1 MEGLQQSLDALAQL
15 DISTLPPNELSSTL
29 SDIISVATSVRDG
42 TDLNTASK
50 DEEQSSAEGAPSSP
64 SSLPPNRPLHNNIAP
79 RRKLSQPFIAPIA
92 FVQHQE
98 GDMDTMEPPA
108 NSPLLAGSPSQ
119 QPRERLRT
127 LMSNAPKLGAKIS
140 RAVSNAAGT
149 IHPSMA
155 SSGGVGVGVADD
167 GGEADTASSTSVAQ
181 PAHPAM
187 SRPRRPLLSGRR
199 RDANPE
205 ASWINAARDAFRI
218 IDVNGDGYLQ
228 KEEVIRA
235 ISTMQDENSEVD
247 FAEGGDPAEMANKM
261 MAEVDTDGD
270 GQIGMDEFVEMM
282 RKGQQQAGGGGGAG
296 GKGGRA
302 AGVGG
307 LSMSY
312 NHRMSQLARNVL
324 LAHQKKIENSVI
336 GDDLWMIHP
345 MSNVH
350 AIWDVLVSLLILLTV
365 ITMPLSI
372 GWDDLNDAFFA
383 MNLTVDFIFL
393 LDVCKNFCTG
403 FINENDAVIME
414 AKVVRR
420 NYLTGFFITDLCS
433 SLPLDLIL
441 RAAGASDAGGAVTGT
456 KQSLKMLKLLRM
468 AKLFRLLRISRLF
481 KHIKELL
488 LYLEERLNFR
498 ISDGFTKLLRLGI
511 GALVLGH
518 WIGCFNFMLVRL
530 HNFPEDSWVV
540 YAGLDDK
547 DAYTQWS
554 WSFFKALAQMIMI
567 GFETPPFTNASC
579 DTASQWCGI
588 EHWITL
594 MCLYIGAVFYSLLI
608 SSISAVLQTA
618 SLASRQFEEK
628 LTVIDDY
635 MRSKKLPAAMREKV
649 KDYFHL
655 QHANGKL
662 YNETEILDMVTPI
675 LRREIKQFN
684 GRDITNKVPIFKSVA
699 NKDFAEE
706 MTNAIEPTIA
716 FNNEVIMRE
725 NTTGDEMYFINSGVV
740 EIFVA
745 GAKNS
750 AYVVI
755 GDGCVSVGRLA
766 WEVWLENC
774 PIFCT
779 CILSQSI
786 LSPRAHNYSTLEKYR
801 SSWASVGRPRP
812 GPRRSACCT
821 RSAGSGCWKSSK
833 TSPRWPSGCARR
845 PRAESGGW
853 STTSTPPTRRCPRRT
868 RSIRRTARRTCLA
881 PTLTSWP
888 GTRPRPLTSSGGS
901 AIAAP
906 PASTA
911 ALPGAAS
918 ARRAC
923 TAR

>member
-1 MEGLQQSLDALAQL
+1 MDDPKDTSIGDLQSSLAVLSQIDLSSLPSDEASNALESIITKATSLQQSLCSQDNGGGQ
-15 DISTLPPNELSSTL
+15 DDSTAATAAT
-29 SDIISVATSVRDG
+29 VATAELQPSKAEATSGHSSEEDSQPPI
-42 TDLNTASK
+42 AS
-50 DEEQSSAEGAPSSP
+50 
-64 SSLPPNRPLHNNIAP
+64 LHANAAP
-79 RRKLSQPFIAPIA
+79 RRKLSQPFIAPI
-92 FVQHQE
+92 QRH
-98 GDMDTMEPPA
+98 GISDSSTNDTSEPPP
-108 NSPLLAGSPSQ
+108 NSPLLEHEASAARTASPH
-119 QPRERLRT
+119 RERIRT

-140 RAVSNAAGT
+140 RAVSNATGT
-149 IHPSMA
+149 IHPA
-155 SSGGVGVGVADD
+155 SD
-167 GGEADTASSTSVAQ
+167 GGRLGGSAADADAIAISSSE
-181 PAHPAM
+181 HPPHQTM

-205 ASWINAARDAFRI
+205 PSWINAARDAFRI

-235 ISTMQDENSEVD
+235 ISTMQDENSDVD
-247 FAEGGDPAEMANKM
+247 FAEGGDPTEMASKM

-270 GQIGMDEFVEMM
+270 GQIDMDEFVEMM
-282 RKGQQQAGGGGGAG
+282 RKGQMQGSGGPGGGGGG
-296 GKGGRA
+296 DGKDGRGP
-302 AGVGG
+302 GVGG

-345 MSNVH
+345 MSNIH

-372 GWDDLNDAFFA
+372 GWDELNDAFFA

-403 FINENDAVIME
+403 FIDENDAVIMD

-579 DTASQWCGI
+579 DTASHWCGI

-594 MCLYIGAVFYSLLI
+594 MCLYLGAVFYSLLI

-662 YNETEILDMVTPI
+662 YDETEILNMVTPI

-716 FNNEVIMRE
+716 FNNEIIMRE

-750 AYVVI
+750 AYVAI
-755 GDGCVSVGRLA
+755 GDGCVS
-766 WEVWLENC
+766 
-774 PIFCT
+774 
-779 CILSQSI
+779 
-786 LSPRAHNYSTLEKYR
+786 
-801 SSWASVGRPRP
+801 GRP
-812 GPRRSACCT
+812 GRS
-821 RSAGSGCWKSSK
+821 GNG
-833 TSPRWPSGCARR
+833 
-845 PRAESGGW
+845 
-853 STTSTPPTRRCPRRT
+853 TT
-868 RSIRRTARRTCLA
+868 
-881 PTLTSWP
+881 
-888 GTRPRPLTSSGGS
+888 
-901 AIAAP
+901 
-906 PASTA
+906 
-911 ALPGAAS
+911 
-918 ARRAC
+918 
-923 TAR
+923 

>member
-1 MEGLQQSLDALAQL
+1 M
-15 DISTLPPNELSSTL
+15 
-29 SDIISVATSVRDG
+29 
-42 TDLNTASK
+42 
-50 DEEQSSAEGAPSSP
+50 
-64 SSLPPNRPLHNNIAP
+64 
-79 RRKLSQPFIAPIA
+79 
-92 FVQHQE
+92 
-98 GDMDTMEPPA
+98 
-108 NSPLLAGSPSQ
+108 
-119 QPRERLRT
+119 
-127 LMSNAPKLGAKIS
+127 S
-140 RAVSNAAGT
+140 RAVSNATGA
-149 IHPSMA
+149 IYPRV
-155 SSGGVGVGVADD
+155 VGSTGAVG
-167 GGEADTASSTSVAQ
+167 STSSATSAQ
-181 PAHPAM
+181 PSHQVM
-187 SRPRRPLLSGRR
+187 SRPRRPLISGRR
-199 RDANPE
+199 RDANSEP
-205 ASWINAARDAFRI
+205 SWVNAAKDAFRI

-235 ISTMQDENSEVD
+235 ISTMQDENSEVNFD
-247 FAEGGDPAEMANKM
+247 DGSNPAEMAEKM

-270 GQIGMDEFVEMM
+270 GQIDMDEFVEMM
-282 RKGQQQAGGGGGAG
+282 RKGQMQSDGGSG
-296 GKGGRA
+296 GKGGRNP
-302 AGVGG
+302 GVGS
-307 LSMSY
+307 LSVSY

-372 GWDDLNDAFFA
+372 GWDELNDAFFA

-403 FINENDAVIME
+403 FVDENDAVIMD
-414 AKVVRR
+414 AKVVRH

-579 DTASQWCGI
+579 DTASHWCGI

-594 MCLYIGAVFYSLLI
+594 MCLYLGAVFYSLLI

-662 YNETEILDMVTPI
+662 YDETEILNMVTPI

-684 GRDITNKVPIFKSVA
+684 GRDVTNKVPIFKSVA

-725 NTTGDEMYFINSGVV
+725 NTTGDEMFFINSGVV

-745 GAKNS
+745 GSKSS
-750 AYVVI
+750 AYVAI
-755 GDGCVSVGRLA
+755 GDGCVSEGSMVKNKRWLVSCLFTLTQSLIHFPFSRLFLF
-766 WEVWLENC
+766 VRTL
-774 PIFCT
+774 F
-779 CILSQSI
+779 
-786 LSPRAHNYSTLEKYR
+786 STLE
-801 SSWASVGRPRP
+801 
-812 GPRRSACCT
+812 
-821 RSAGSGCWKSSK
+821 
-833 TSPRWPSGCARR
+833 
-845 PRAESGGW
+845 
-853 STTSTPPTRRCPRRT
+853 RCP
-868 RSIRRTARRTCLA
+868 
-881 PTLTSWP
+881 
-888 GTRPRPLTSSGGS
+888 SS
-901 AIAAP
+901 
-906 PASTA
+906 
-911 ALPGAAS
+911 
-918 ARRAC
+918 
-923 TAR
+923 

>member
-1 MEGLQQSLDALAQL
+1 M
-15 DISTLPPNELSSTL
+15 ST
-29 SDIISVATSVRDG
+29 
-42 TDLNTASK
+42 
-50 DEEQSSAEGAPSSP
+50 
-64 SSLPPNRPLHNNIAP
+64 
-79 RRKLSQPFIAPIA
+79 
-92 FVQHQE
+92 
-98 GDMDTMEPPA
+98 
-108 NSPLLAGSPSQ
+108 
-119 QPRERLRT
+119 
-127 LMSNAPKLGAKIS
+127 APKLGAKIS

-155 SSGGVGVGVADD
+155 SSAADD
-167 GGEADTASSTSVAQ
+167 GGEADTASSTSAAQ

-235 ISTMQDENSEVD
+235 ISTMQDENSDVD
-247 FAEGGDPAEMANKM
+247 FADGGDPAEMAHKM

-270 GQIGMDEFVEMM
+270 GQIDMDEFVEMM
-282 RKGQQQAGGGGGAG
+282 RKGQQQATANGN
-296 GKGGRA
+296 GGRA

-350 AIWDVLVSLLILLTV
+350 AIWDVLVSLLVLLTV

-403 FINENDAVIME
+403 FIDENDAVIMD

-511 GALVLGH
+511 GAIVLGH

-579 DTASQWCGI
+579 DTASHWCGI

-750 AYVVI
+750 AYVAI
-755 GDGCVSVGRLA
+755 GDGCVSVGWVA
-766 WEVWLENC
+766 WEVWLEDC
-774 PIFCT
+774 PYSCRIFV
-779 CILSQSI
+779 LAHSQSFSLQLFLCANSI
-786 LSPRAHNYSTLEKYR
+786 LEKYR
-801 SSWASVGRPRP
+801 SSWASVGRRRP

-821 RSAGSGCWKSSK
+821 RSAGPDCWTSSR

-845 PRAESGGW
+845 PRAESDGS
-853 STTSTPPTRRCPRRT
+853 STTSTRPTTRCPRRT
-868 RSIRRTARRTCLA
+868 RSIPRTARRISSG
-881 PTLTSWP
+881 PTPTSWSA
-888 GTRPRPLTSSGGS
+888 TRPRPSTSRDGS
-901 AIAAP
+901 ATAAP

-911 ALPGAAS
+911 LLPEVAS
-918 ARRAC
+918 APRAC

>member
-1 MEGLQQSLDALAQL
+1 MTQRMKQAHSITKSTKRRQTTETTCRKEMEDPTDTSIGDLQSSLAVLGQIDLTSLPSDEASNALESIIETATSLQQSLCNQDDGSGQN
-15 DISTLPPNELSSTL
+15 DSTAVLEATPSIQPPCHSS
-29 SDIISVATSVRDG
+29 
-42 TDLNTASK
+42 
-50 DEEQSSAEGAPSSP
+50 EEEIQ
-64 SSLPPNRPLHNNIAP
+64 PPIPPAPLHADAAP
-79 RRKLSQPFIAPIA
+79 RRKLSQPFIAPIGSI
-92 FVQHQE
+92 QRH
-98 GDMDTMEPPA
+98 DISDSSNNDTSEPPP
-108 NSPLLAGSPSQ
+108 NSPLLEHEASAARAASPH
-119 QPRERLRT
+119 RERIRT

-140 RAVSNAAGT
+140 RAVSNATCA
-149 IHPSMA
+149 IHPTSE
-155 SSGGVGVGVADD
+155 SGRPGDSTA
-167 GGEADTASSTSVAQ
+167 EADATSSSE
-181 PAHPAM
+181 HPPHQTI

-205 ASWINAARDAFRI
+205 PSWINAARDAFRI

-235 ISTMQDENSEVD
+235 ISTMQDENSDVD
-247 FAEGGDPAEMANKM
+247 FAEGGDPTEMASKM

-270 GQIGMDEFVEMM
+270 GQIDMDEFVEMM
-282 RKGQQQAGGGGGAG
+282 RKGQMQGSGGSGGGGGD
-296 GKGGRA
+296 GKDGRGP

-307 LSMSY
+307 LSVSY

-345 MSNVH
+345 MSNIH

-372 GWDDLNDAFFA
+372 GWDELNDAFFA

-403 FINENDAVIME
+403 FIDENDAVIMD

-441 RAAGASDAGGAVTGT
+441 RAAGAPDAGGAVTGT

-579 DTASQWCGI
+579 DTASHWCGI

-594 MCLYIGAVFYSLLI
+594 MCLYLGAVFYSLLI

-635 MRSKKLPAAMREKV
+635 MRSKKLPAAMRKGQGL
-649 KDYFHL
+649 F
-655 QHANGKL
+655 
-662 YNETEILDMVTPI
+662 
-675 LRREIKQFN
+675 
-684 GRDITNKVPIFKSVA
+684 
-699 NKDFAEE
+699 
-706 MTNAIEPTIA
+706 
-716 FNNEVIMRE
+716 
-725 NTTGDEMYFINSGVV
+725 
-740 EIFVA
+740 
-745 GAKNS
+745 
-750 AYVVI
+750 
-755 GDGCVSVGRLA
+755 
-766 WEVWLENC
+766 
-774 PIFCT
+774 
-779 CILSQSI
+779 
-786 LSPRAHNYSTLEKYR
+786 SPA
-801 SSWASVGRPRP
+801 
-812 GPRRSACCT
+812 
-821 RSAGSGCWKSSK
+821 
-833 TSPRWPSGCARR
+833 ARQR
-845 PRAESGGW
+845 
-853 STTSTPPTRRCPRRT
+853 
-868 RSIRRTARRTCLA
+868 
-881 PTLTSWP
+881 
-888 GTRPRPLTSSGGS
+888 
-901 AIAAP
+901 
-906 PASTA
+906 
-911 ALPGAAS
+911 
-918 ARRAC
+918 
-923 TAR
+923 

>member
-1 MEGLQQSLDALAQL
+1 
-15 DISTLPPNELSSTL
+15 
-29 SDIISVATSVRDG
+29 
-42 TDLNTASK
+42 
-50 DEEQSSAEGAPSSP
+50 
-64 SSLPPNRPLHNNIAP
+64 
-79 RRKLSQPFIAPIA
+79 
-92 FVQHQE
+92 
-98 GDMDTMEPPA
+98 
-108 NSPLLAGSPSQ
+108 
-119 QPRERLRT
+119 
-127 LMSNAPKLGAKIS
+127 
-140 RAVSNAAGT
+140 
-149 IHPSMA
+149 
-155 SSGGVGVGVADD
+155 
-167 GGEADTASSTSVAQ
+167 
-181 PAHPAM
+181 M

-235 ISTMQDENSEVD
+235 ISTMQDENSDVD
-247 FAEGGDPAEMANKM
+247 FADGGDPAEMAHKM

-270 GQIGMDEFVEMM
+270 GQIDMDEFVEMM
-282 RKGQQQAGGGGGAG
+282 RKGQQQATANGN
-296 GKGGRA
+296 GGRA

-403 FINENDAVIME
+403 FIDENDAVIMD

-420 NYLTGFFITDLCS
+420 NYLMGFFITDLCS

-511 GALVLGH
+511 GAIVLGH

-579 DTASQWCGI
+579 DTASHWCGI

-750 AYVVI
+750 AYVAI
-755 GDGCVSVGRLA
+755 GDGCVSGAEGSIGELPIYSRKFCPPSLFSIILLA
-766 WEVWLENC
+766 TRPQHIHTTHKTQYFGEVSL
-774 PIFCT
+774 
-779 CILSQSI
+779 L
-786 LSPRAHNYSTLEKYR
+786 LG
-801 SSWASVGRPRP
+801 V
-812 GPRRSACCT
+812 
-821 RSAGSGCWKSSK
+821 
-833 TSPRWPSGCARR
+833 
-845 PRAESGGW
+845 
-853 STTSTPPTRRCPRRT
+853 
-868 RSIRRTARRTCLA
+868 RRTASARTKTQCMLYKISRARLLDVLQDFPEMAERMRKTAEGRVRRLEYYLDPTNKTLSKEDEVDPEDSKTDLFGADADVVARDKAEAFDEQRRERYRGA
-881 PTLTSWP
+881 PGVHGGPAAGGIRASGLYSPVRRKAHQGGGGGNDGSRGGGGLIRRNNFNARTVL
-888 GTRPRPLTSSGGS
+888 PLTS
-901 AIAAP
+901 
-906 PASTA
+906 T
-911 ALPGAAS
+911 
-918 ARRAC
+918 ARRNDHGEMA
-923 TAR
+923 